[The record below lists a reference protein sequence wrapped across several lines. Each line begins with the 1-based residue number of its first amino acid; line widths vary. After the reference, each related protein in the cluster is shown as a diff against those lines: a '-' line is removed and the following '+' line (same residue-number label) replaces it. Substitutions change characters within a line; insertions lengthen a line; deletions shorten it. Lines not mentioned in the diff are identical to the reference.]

1 MSILDIGNYF
11 RMLKPEN
18 NVTQNTGSNA
28 TKLLQI
34 LCKSV
39 GQNCNTA
46 FLFCLKRSQ
55 EQPTKKTLEL
65 TNNLRKIRCNVTP
78 NTKPLTPADRE
89 AETARQNAKQAEQA
103 DRIKQL
109 EENALRSAEDKLR
122 YDQHFRRLQQQI
134 EGLTRNPV
142 RKQLHYGAQRAPADF
157 LLDPELS
164 DSRNGSS
171 EEDFGQVLNET
182 EEEQPQQ
189 AQARIR
195 PAPLVR
201 PAIPSS
207 QEDYSDHPPP
217 RRRQAHRAHQPAAM
231 IPAPPPPPRRRHRQ
245 VDPAAAAPLPT
256 ALIPTPEQKRL
267 LVPLPEPEV
276 YVRDA
281 VKHINDGKR
290 EKGDAL
296 VATAETSLQQIL
308 DSRPEGDGVNS
319 LQWVEA
325 NIVSGTTTFNI
336 I

>member
-55 EQPTKKTLEL
+55 EQPTKTTLEL

-89 AETARQNAKQAEQA
+89 AETARQNAEQA

-122 YDQHFRRLQQQI
+122 YDQHVRCLQQEI
-134 EGLTRNPV
+134 EELTRNPV

-157 LLDPELS
+157 LLDPEFPFGAHEPPAAHPHEDILATEHDINDVS
-164 DSRNGSS
+164 PDTSNQ
-171 EEDFGQVLNET
+171 EEDVSDQEEDVT
-182 EEEQPQQ
+182 DQEEEETAQPTL
-189 AQARIR
+189 AQI
-195 PAPLVR
+195 L
-201 PAIPSS
+201 
-207 QEDYSDHPPP
+207 H
-217 RRRQAHRAHQPAAM
+217 
-231 IPAPPPPPRRRHRQ
+231 IPAVF
-245 VDPAAAAPLPT
+245 VD
-256 ALIPTPEQKRL
+256 EQ
-267 LVPLPEPEV
+267 
-276 YVRDA
+276 
-281 VKHINDGKR
+281 
-290 EKGDAL
+290 
-296 VATAETSLQQIL
+296 T
-308 DSRPEGDGVNS
+308 DSEGDDEVDDEEE
-319 LQWVEA
+319 EA
-325 NIVSGTTTFNI
+325 EEE
-336 I
+336 